1 MADAAMTTT
10 SAVLG
15 ARHWPLVGH
24 RDPADAGR
32 LGSGEVDLGDHRL
45 GFQLDPA
52 GAQRLAQRDERGR
65 AGHHRAAEAAAEPA
79 VVAGVLAVVAA
90 DRVGRHRE
98 RERVQADGRGAVG
111 DGGGGA
117 HLRPGRHRVLAGA
130 WRVLADQV
138 RERGRV
144 ALDADELLDLVV
156 VRGEVVVAERP
167 VGHVGACRP
176 GPGPSAAGSR
186 CPRTWAPWRPS
197 ARCRRRRP
205 GVARRRCRCA
215 GRGRR
220 GSAARCAGRPRGRA
234 RRSSA
239 AAWPGCRWRTRCR
252 TGPGPPRLVK

>member
-1 MADAAMTTT
+1 MADAAMTMT

-15 ARHWPLVGH
+15 ARRWPLVGH

-32 LGSGEVDLGDHRL
+32 LASAEVDPGDHRL

-117 HLRPGRHRVLAGA
+117 HLRPGRHRVLAVS

-138 RERGRV
+138 GERGRV
-144 ALDADELLDLVV
+144 ALDADEPLDLVV
-156 VRGEVVVAERP
+156 VRGEVVIAERP
-167 VGHVGACRP
+167 VGHVGAFDRAQGRVLLEVDVPEP
-176 GPGPSAAGSR
+176 GHLGVPVHGAAADDLGQLVDAAGS
-186 CPRTWAPWRPS
+186 
-197 ARCRRRRP
+197 
-205 GVARRRCRCA
+205 
-215 GRGRR
+215 GRGRK

-252 TGPGPPRLVK
+252 TGPGPPGW